1 MNGLLNDLRALRDRW
16 RGCDVKHGGDYLAGH
31 EYGKHNCAD
40 ELDALIEK
48 HEPCP
53 DAVRDGVQMLKI
65 RFLRWRDPPVE
76 LPAESVIEEVVRAL
90 IEKHGG

>member
-1 MNGLLNDLRALRDRW
+1 MNDLLDDLRALRDRW

-48 HEPCP
+48 H
-53 DAVRDGVQMLKI
+53 
-65 RFLRWRDPPVE
+65 
-76 LPAESVIEEVVRAL
+76 
-90 IEKHGG
+90 GG